1 MSCKMF
7 DVYADGLNKLNVDRS
22 SGRAKPHKVCL
33 LFAVFD
39 LIEDEKISDNRIFLN
54 DELKARFTHYFDKFR
69 ADGDRDNPSLPFFH
83 LRSSSYWHHK
93 LNSGVK
99 YNHKY
104 SVSEKSVNAYIEYA
118 YLNEDLFAL
127 LQNEKHRN
135 ALRQCLTQNLSEL
148 GNQFRRWA
156 VEIGKSEST
165 ARKYISALKTTMPN
179 WMKSLGHD
187 TGSIFELCSLSEFKL
202 FEKQLRETSIFQE
215 RDFTGKR
222 MYSAAL
228 KAYEDFLSDTTQVY
242 LQEDIDDILKDETK
256 TVTEKSVLVK
266 ARIGQGKYR
275 QDLIELWGK
284 CALTGF
290 ENRDFLIASHIK
302 PWRDSSETEKLD
314 KYNGLL
320 LVANIDR
327 AFDKGY
333 ISFSDNGDI
342 LISYELEEYTKLGIG
357 SSGKLHINEGSR
369 EYLHYHR
376 EMLFRT

>member
-1 MSCKMF
+1 MF
-7 DVYADGLNKLNVDRS
+7 DVYADELKKLNVDRS

-39 LIEDEKISDNRIFLN
+39 LIEDKQIRGNRILLN
-54 DELKARFTHYFDKFR
+54 DELKSRFTHYFNKFR
-69 ADGDRDNPSLPFFH
+69 ADGDRDNPYLPFFH
-83 LRSSSYWHHK
+83 LRSSSFWHHK
-93 LNSGVK
+93 LRPGVK

-104 SVSEKSVNAYIEYA
+104 SVSEKSLNTYIEYA

-127 LQNEKHRN
+127 LKSETQRN
-135 ALRQCLTQNLSEL
+135 ALRQCLSENFAEL
-148 GNQFRRWA
+148 GDQFRRWA
-156 VEIGKSEST
+156 VEIGKSEKT
-165 ARKYISALKTTMPN
+165 AKNYVSALKTTMPN

-187 TGSIFELCSLSEFKL
+187 TGSIFELGSLAEFKSL
-202 FEKQLRETSIFQE
+202 EQKLRETSIFQE

-228 KAYEDFLSDTTQVY
+228 KAYGDFLSDTTQVQ
-242 LQEDIDDILKDETK
+242 LQEDIDYILKDETK

-275 QDLIELWGK
+275 QDLVDLWGK

-302 PWRDSSETEKLD
+302 PWRDSSEAEKLD

-320 LVANIDR
+320 LVANLDR

-333 ISFSDNGDI
+333 ISFSDTGEI
-342 LISYELEEYTKLGIG
+342 LISEELEEYTKLGIN
-357 SSGKLHINEGSR
+357 SSGNLHMHQESR
-369 EYLHYHR
+369 EYMLYHR
-376 EMLFRT
+376 EMIFR